1 MGLATR
7 SRKAPRIVRETRNAR
22 AVAKRVRS
30 GLIAYNAAKAGKP
43 DYRRLVLSAR
53 DAAGRI
59 VGGLTGDLYWNAL
72 YVELLWLED
81 STRGSGVGRR
91 LMRQAESIARRAGKQ
106 MIYLNTYSFQAPGF
120 YRKLG
125 FRSFG
130 RIRGYPRG
138 ASRIFFVKNLI

>member
-1 MGLATR
+1 MR

-22 AVAKRVRS
+22 AVARRVRS
-30 GLIAYNAAKAGKP
+30 GLIAYNVAKVGAP

-59 VGGLTGDLYWNAL
+59 IGGLTGELYWNAL
-72 YVELLWLED
+72 YIELLWLKE
-81 STRGSGVGRR
+81 SARGSGVGRR
-91 LMRQAESIARRAGKQ
+91 LMRRAEAIARRAGKELV
-106 MIYLNTYSFQAPGF
+106 YLNSYSFQAPGF

-130 RIRGYPRG
+130 RILNYPRG
-138 ASRIFFVKNLI
+138 ENRIFFVKNLN